1 MDANG
6 YDRWAYA
13 GIGPN
18 MPGSVAMDC
27 RECVVPPRPFR
38 SVCEGASQ
46 LNQMA
51 TNALEEC
58 ITAGTEGRAVRTI
71 QRSRFMKPQAD
82 AWGWR
87 RARIPP
93 HCLSKRDRGS

>member
-38 SVCEGASQ
+38 SVREDDSGLNRMAHECSGGVYHARNGRTGGARYS
-46 LNQMA
+46 
-51 TNALEEC
+51 
-58 ITAGTEGRAVRTI
+58 TAAFHEFP
-71 QRSRFMKPQAD
+71 S
-82 AWGWR
+82 
-87 RARIPP
+87 
-93 HCLSKRDRGS
+93 